1 MKKVVLFMALAVTV
15 AFTSC
20 SDDDDDNEKK
30 CASCSLLGISVEACD
45 NGDGTVTITTAGQ
58 SETLSS
64 EELDG
69 ISAAEYVKA
78 LEDGC
83 PASS

>member
-1 MKKVVLFMALAVTV
+1 MKKVVLFMVLMTTV

-20 SDDDDDNEKK
+20 SNDDDDDVKK

-45 NGDGTVTITTAGQ
+45 NGDGTVTVTSAGQ
-58 SETLSS
+58 SETLSG
-64 EELDG
+64 EDLDG

-83 PASS
+83 PVAS

>member
-1 MKKVVLFMALAVTV
+1 MKKVVLFIALMSTV

-20 SDDDDDNEKK
+20 SNDDDDVKK

-45 NGDGTVTITTAGQ
+45 NGDGTVTVTSAGQ
-58 SETLSS
+58 SETLSG
-64 EELDG
+64 E
-69 ISAAEYVKA
+69 SAAEYVKA

-83 PASS
+83 PVAS

>member
-1 MKKVVLFMALAVTV
+1 MKKVVLFMALMTTV

-20 SDDDDDNEKK
+20 SNDDDDDVKK

-45 NGDGTVTITTAGQ
+45 NGDGTVTVTSAGQ
-58 SETLSS
+58 SETLSG
-64 EELDG
+64 EDLDG

-78 LEDGC
+78 LEEGC
-83 PASS
+83 PVAS